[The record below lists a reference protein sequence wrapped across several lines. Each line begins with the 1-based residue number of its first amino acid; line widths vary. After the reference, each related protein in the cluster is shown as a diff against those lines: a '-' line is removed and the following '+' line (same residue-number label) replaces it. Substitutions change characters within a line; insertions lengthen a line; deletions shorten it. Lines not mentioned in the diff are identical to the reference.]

1 LSNPKQ
7 YNLSTP
13 IAHVVNRD
21 PDFITYG
28 DACLEAGGGFADQL
42 FWWHVEWPDKIKALT
57 LKNLKVTR
65 RCANSKELV
74 SINLLEFAV
83 EIINY
88 AAIIMMFKENPSL
101 CSHGFPMLLNWTD
114 NTTSK
119 SWIRKAASKTKKG
132 KALQR
137 LLCSMMMNNPV
148 GIRAEHI
155 AGDLNILADAISRTY
170 SSSYS
175 KLSFDKLFQE
185 FPYLK
190 SWNRF
195 HPSQELLSTLYSG
208 LLEGQDQGLCLP
220 KRLGHFAQDKT
231 TL

>member
-1 LSNPKQ
+1 MDNHDIQERFLQSKIAKETYKCQEKVFINKSMKYELVLAIKILSNPKQ

-119 SWIRKAASKTKKG
+119 SWIRKAASKTKK
-132 KALQR
+132 
-137 LLCSMMMNNPV
+137 
-148 GIRAEHI
+148 E
-155 AGDLNILADAISRTY
+155 
-170 SSSYS
+170 
-175 KLSFDKLFQE
+175 KLS
-185 FPYLK
+185 
-190 SWNRF
+190 NV
-195 HPSQELLSTLYSG
+195 
-208 LLEGQDQGLCLP
+208 CCV
-220 KRLGHFAQDKT
+220 A
-231 TL
+231 